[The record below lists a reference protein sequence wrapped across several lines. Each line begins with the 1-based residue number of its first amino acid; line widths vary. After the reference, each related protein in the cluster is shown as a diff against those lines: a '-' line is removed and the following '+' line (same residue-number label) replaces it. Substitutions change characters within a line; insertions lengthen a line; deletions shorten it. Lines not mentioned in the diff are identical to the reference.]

1 MSDTGR
7 VRKRLVSFGVM
18 LRRLATI
25 VLLLGVFAVSAHATP
40 RANPAVVDLMPG
52 VTFTQTVQFTP
63 HGPVVVSVLT
73 APKPDPAGLYQ
84 LVPVLGRATVMGGR
98 ERVTQIEKDV
108 SPRATVAGINGDF
121 FSAKDGSPSGIFL
134 SDGVLAHPPLSTRS
148 SIGIDSA
155 GLLHVDR
162 VKFFGTWRGT
172 GQRRPLNGLNETPKP
187 GEVILFTPAY
197 GARTPVVAGAVEVV
211 LDAFPAAMPNTD
223 LTATVTAAATGG
235 GSAIPPTG
243 GVLMA
248 AGASAATALQTEAP
262 VGSTL
267 TARLILQPAWAGVV
281 SGLGG
286 GPVLVRNGKAVFRS
300 LEDFTNDQVTG
311 RDPRAG
317 VGQLA
322 DGRVILVAVDGGQ
335 PGYSVGLTSFELA
348 QTMQRLGAVTASA
361 VESGGSVSVAF
372 DGRLLSRPSDP
383 TGERAV
389 KEALLVQYVGVY
401 APQAAVPL
409 LNGEPGR
416 TSEPLGYKLVR
427 PSVVTA
433 ELVGPDGVPRVLES
447 AVKHDPGAYT
457 FADPTFDSEGTWR
470 WLVTATDDLG
480 RASTI
485 DRPFRYDLT
494 LRALTAP
501 GLAHAHAAIRFTLS
515 RPARVRLQI
524 ETTTGV
530 LVRALPAASLAAGP
544 QSLTWDGR
552 LPHGTKA
559 YNGTFVAHVFATS
572 DAGTS
577 DLATQ
582 FTFRR
587 K

>member
-1 MSDTGR
+1 
-7 VRKRLVSFGVM
+7 M

-25 VLLLGVFAVSAHATP
+25 VLLSGVFAASAQAIGTAGFSP
-40 RANPAVVDLMPG
+40 GELMPG
-52 VTFTQTVQFTP
+52 VTFAQAVQFTP

-84 LVPVLGRATVMGGR
+84 LAPVLGRGTVAGGR

-108 SPRATVAGINGDF
+108 SRNATVAGINGDF
-121 FSAKDGSPSGIFL
+121 FSAKDGSPSGIFM
-134 SDGVLAHPPLSTRS
+134 SGGVLTHPPLSTRS

-187 GEVILFTPAY
+187 GEVILFTPGY
-197 GARTPVVAGAVEVV
+197 GARTPVVAGAAEIV
-211 LDAFPAAMPNTD
+211 LDSFPAALPNTD
-223 LTATVTAAATGG
+223 LTATVTATATGG
-235 GSAIPPTG
+235 GTAIPPTG
-243 GVLMA
+243 AVLMA
-248 AGASAATALQTEAP
+248 AGTSAATALQTEAP
-262 VGSTL
+262 VGTAL
-267 TARLILQPAWAGVV
+267 TARLILQPAWTGVV
-281 SGLGG
+281 SALGG

-322 DGRVILVAVDGGQ
+322 DGRVILVAVDGVQ

-372 DGRLLSRPSDP
+372 DGRLLSRPSDA

-401 APQAAVPL
+401 APPAAVPL

-416 TSEPLGYKLVR
+416 TSEPLGYKIVR
-427 PSVVTA
+427 PSLVTA
-433 ELVGPDGVPRVLES
+433 ALVGPDAVARVLEA
-447 AVKHDPGAYT
+447 AVKHDPGVYAFTY
-457 FADPTFDSEGTWR
+457 PTFDAEGTWH

-501 GLAHAHAAIRFTLS
+501 RLAHAHAAIHFTLS

-524 ETTTGV
+524 ETTAGV
-530 LVRALPAASLAAGP
+530 LVRALPVASLAAGP
-544 QSLTWDGR
+544 QALAWDGR

-559 YNGTFVAHVFATS
+559 YNGAYVAHVFATS
-572 DAGTS
+572 DVGTS

-582 FTFRR
+582 FAFRR
-587 K
+587 A